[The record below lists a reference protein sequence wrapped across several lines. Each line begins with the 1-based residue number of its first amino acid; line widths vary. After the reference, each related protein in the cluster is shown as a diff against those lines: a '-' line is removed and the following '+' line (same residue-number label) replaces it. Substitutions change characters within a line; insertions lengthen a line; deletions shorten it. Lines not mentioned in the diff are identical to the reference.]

1 MMSSEMSRL
10 LPRKGSGG
18 REPISKWNVVK
29 KAVDE
34 ETIFKKEEEEMANR
48 TSMIQIGNIQGVSK
62 PLIKWYRSLVIRQ
75 RCHSHLAS
83 EYLYKDTMLNTIT
96 VGLTALTSASIF
108 LSIPPS
114 GAANAID
121 SNMGVNEYEEI
132 TTTTRNLAVEDEVT
146 RATDFTQTLTMLAG
160 VVSAM
165 NTVLQGITRTL
176 KWGESYEQHLRAY
189 KDLSKLRFELESIL
203 GTRPK
208 FGSAQI
214 VNKVAL
220 DSWIVKYEEVL
231 DTSPVCCYCIAV
243 YCIVKQETGTSNLM
257 IIIFRIMLIHP
268 ISLFVLRWQRS
279 LSIPLCCVVLH
290 QIIPQA
296 TFEHVAEDE
305 DKKGLKYTKQ
315 RRDPEEIARE
325 EESFELARQS
335 RIMSSVLFSPDKRG
349 SR

>member
-1 MMSSEMSRL
+1 MSRL
-10 LPRKGSGG
+10 LPRKGSGDG
-18 REPISKWNVVK
+18 APTSKWNVVK

-34 ETIFKKEEEEMANR
+34 ETKFKQEEEEMGGR

-62 PLIKWYRSLVIRQ
+62 PLFKWYRGLVIRQ

-83 EYLYKDTMLNTIT
+83 DFLYKDTMLNTIT

-114 GAANAID
+114 GAANTID
-121 SNMGVNEYEEI
+121 SNMGVHEYEELAI
-132 TTTTRNLAVEDEVT
+132 PTRSLAVEHDVT

-160 VVSAM
+160 GVSAI

-176 KWGESYEQHLRAY
+176 KWGESYERHLRAY

-208 FGSAQI
+208 FGGAQI

-231 DTSPVCCYCIAV
+231 DTSP
-243 YCIVKQETGTSNLM
+243 
-257 IIIFRIMLIHP
+257 
-268 ISLFVLRWQRS
+268 
-279 LSIPLCCVVLH
+279 
-290 QIIPQA
+290 IIPQA

-305 DKKGLKYTKQ
+305 DKKGLNYTKQ

-335 RIMSSVLFSPDKRG
+335 RIMSGILFSPDKRG
-349 SR
+349 RR